1 MIIEIIKN
9 TMDGEAWITLATNDE
24 YSIGALVLAHSLR
37 ECQTR
42 KKTVIMVTSS
52 VSNDMRYIL

>member
-1 MIIEIIKN
+1 
-9 TMDGEAWITLATNDE
+9 MDGEAWVTLATNDE